1 MAGVS
6 RGKMCLGFALAL
18 LLAFC
23 ASVAATP
30 ITITIVPAS
39 NTVYLNGANDP
50 LVLTIQISNPAQ
62 VAIKSWALDLAYDPA
77 VFAPIAGIGT
87 VPTQGFEV
95 GTYIPG
101 VTGNYNPNFEH
112 NGIAPDI
119 LRAGVLNFGGTPGN
133 ATSGVLGKIALDA
146 IGLSA
151 GTSLSFLSGE
161 IILPDNS
168 EFFDVIYVP
177 AQVSVLAPEPASL
190 MLLGLGVAGL
200 IRRRG

>member
-1 MAGVS
+1 MRLGLTLALI
-6 RGKMCLGFALAL
+6 LGF
-18 LLAFC
+18 C
-23 ASVAATP
+23 ATAAAIP

-39 NTVYLNGANDP
+39 NTVYLNGAHDP

-62 VAIKSWALDLAYDPA
+62 VAIKSWSLDLAYDPA

-101 VTGNYNPNFEH
+101 VTGYYNPNFEH

-119 LRAGVLNFGGTPGN
+119 LRAAVLNFGATSGN
-133 ATSGVLGKIALDA
+133 ATSGVLGKLALDA

-161 IILPDNS
+161 IIQPDNS

-177 AQVSVLAPEPASL
+177 AQVSVLAPEPVSL